1 MNVKLRL
8 YQEADV
14 QQILNLFNETI
25 RNVNNKDY
33 TQGQLAKW
41 YQVNPNYKEWKQKF
55 LQSITYVATIDK
67 QIVGFGNRKS
77 NLIDCLYVDYR
88 FVGQGIGTKLLKRL
102 LVGQSHC
109 EAYASITAKPFF
121 EKFDF
126 RVVKKIQN
134 KRGNEILM
142 NYYMKQ

>member
-1 MNVKLRL
+1 MNVKLRR
-8 YQEADV
+8 YREADV

-25 RNVNNKDY
+25 QHVNNKDY

-41 YQVNPNYKEWKQKF
+41 YQLSPDYKEWTQRF
-55 LQSITYVATIDK
+55 LQSITYVATIDN

-88 FVGQGIGTKLLKRL
+88 FVGQGIGAKLLKVL
-102 LVGQSHC
+102 LVGQGHC
-109 EAYASITAKPFF
+109 EVYASITAKPFF
-121 EKFDF
+121 EKFGF
-126 RVVKKIQN
+126 QVVKEIRN

-142 NYYMKQ
+142 NYYMTQ